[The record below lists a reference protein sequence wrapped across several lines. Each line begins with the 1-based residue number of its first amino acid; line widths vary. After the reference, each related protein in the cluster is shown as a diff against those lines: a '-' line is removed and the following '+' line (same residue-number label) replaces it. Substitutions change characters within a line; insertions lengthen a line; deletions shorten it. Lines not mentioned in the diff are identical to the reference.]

1 VMHRQERIAGH
12 QDPVRRHQANPRS
25 IITVGKLA
33 INLDAKRVTL
43 DSSRVHVTVS
53 EYQMLELL
61 ALRRGSCVTR
71 DAFMNYLYGE
81 KCAPKP
87 KILDVFICKL
97 RKKLSVAADTDKR
110 IETVWGR
117 GYLLNDRANQA
128 TSSFG

>member
-1 VMHRQERIAGH
+1 MMDLKERIARR
-12 QDPVRRHQANPRS
+12 QDPVRRHQADPRS
-25 IITVGKLA
+25 IITVGNLA

-43 DSSRVHVTVS
+43 DSSRVHVTAR

-81 KCAPKP
+81 KRAPKP

-97 RKKLSVAADTDKR
+97 RKKLSAAADTGKR

-117 GYLLNDRANQA
+117 GYLLNDRESKA
-128 TSSFG
+128 TPSFG